1 MEREMIV
8 MKFIGGNLRLFRKLS
23 GYSTRALAERAEVTP
38 SMISNYENG
47 KVNPQMDTL
56 VKLANVLE
64 VDVLDFYIINPAN
77 LKDQSSMVPRVLSYT
92 PEMKEF
98 LLRSCRLTAKAKGLT
113 IEETHILL
121 TLLDKLL

>member
-1 MEREMIV
+1 

-64 VDVLDFYIINPAN
+64 VDVLDFYITNPVN
-77 LKDQSSMVPRVLSYT
+77 PKDPSSMVPRVLSYT
-92 PEMKEF
+92 PAMKEF